1 MTRKRSVRDDAAA
14 TFLEAARE
22 REERCTTFLRELIS
36 IPSPSR
42 GERLACERV
51 VRELEEVGFDEVRID
66 AMGNV
71 LGRLGSGPRV
81 LAFDAHIDT
90 VGITDPTA
98 WRFDPFRG
106 TIQDGVLYGRGAS
119 DQKAGLAAL
128 VHGLG
133 LLKDRGVPE
142 DVTLW
147 LTATVLG
154 EECVGLSWQYLVRE
168 EGIKPEAVVIAMP
181 SRLRICRGQRGRMEL
196 EIETTGVSTHGAH
209 PDRGENAVYAMA
221 PIVQGIARLHRK
233 LSGDGHQPG
242 RGSVTVTEIRSES
255 PSMTAVPDRCVIH
268 LDRRIVVGEDRDT
281 VLAEL
286 QGLREVAAA
295 PAAVRLL
302 RYDRPSWRGLE
313 YPTDMFFP
321 AWETPADHRTVQA
334 AIDAARRVL
343 GREPGFHQS
352 DFSSTGCTTAGL
364 FGIPTIGFGP
374 ADEIHSHTNLD
385 QVALSQ
391 LVPAMAFYA
400 AFPLIYADH
409 DHS

>member
-1 MTRKRSVRDDAAA
+1 MGRKRTTKDGISAAFPELA
-14 TFLEAARE
+14 RGREAGCVAFLKD
-22 REERCTTFLRELIS
+22 LIS

-51 VRELEEVGFDEVRID
+51 VREMEELGFDEVRID

-98 WRFDPFRG
+98 WQFDPFRG
-106 TIQDGVLYGRGAS
+106 VIQDGVLYGRGAS

-128 VHGLG
+128 VHGLAMLREHG
-133 LLKDRGVPE
+133 IPE
-142 DVTLW
+142 ELTLW

-168 EGIKPEAVVIAMP
+168 EGLRPEAVVIAMP
-181 SRLRICRGQRGRMEL
+181 SRLRICHGQRGRMEL
-196 EIETTGVSTHGAH
+196 EVETTGVSTHGAH

-221 PIVQGIARLHRK
+221 PIVQGVARLHRR
-233 LSGDGHQPG
+233 LAGEDRAPG
-242 RGSVTVTEIRSES
+242 PGSVTVTEIRSES
-255 PSMTAVPDRCVIH
+255 PAMTAVPDRCVIH
-268 LDRRIVVGEDRDT
+268 LDRRVAVGEEREAVLT
-281 VLAEL
+281 ELAEL
-286 QGLREVAAA
+286 PEAAA
-295 PAAVRLL
+295 AGADVRLL
-302 RYDRPSWRGLE
+302 QYGNASWRGLE

-321 AWETPADHRTVQA
+321 AWETPGGDPAVRA
-334 AIDAARRVL
+334 AVEAARRVL
-343 GREPGFHQS
+343 GREPEFHRS

-364 FGIPTIGFGP
+364 FGIPTVGFGP

-385 QVALSQ
+385 QVALAQ
-391 LVPAMAFYA
+391 LAPAMAFYA
-400 AFPLIYADH
+400 LFPVVYAGLGPR
-409 DHS
+409 